1 MNMSFKIAFRNLHS
15 EKFYVLI
22 NVFGLAVAM
31 VCTFLIG
38 LHVQKELNYD
48 RHIPQHENLYRASID
63 LINANGTNTFAW
75 MSPFMGP
82 ALAAQSPAIQDYVR
96 FRASTAQSLI
106 RVDNEP
112 YYWDGV
118 FETDDNVFEIFGI
131 RGIYGDAQTALVD
144 PAAVAI
150 SNRFNQIHFGGRD
163 STGAIITVNGR
174 DLRVTLVY
182 EDLPENSHLKHDV
195 LMSINGLAFP
205 EPSALPMSLFMV
217 NTYTY
222 FKMSP
227 NYDADLFPEFFDT
240 YWAATTAEALE
251 GSDASSAMHL
261 MPVADVHYG
270 PTIEFDQ
277 PVGNIFI
284 VYAYGVIGLLIL
296 LVACVNYINL
306 ATARS
311 AHRLKEVAMRKL
323 MGANRDSLVS
333 QFLLESTAIAGI
345 AGVVALAFTEVLI
358 QSGVA
363 LFFDDALEP
372 GLYRDPLILIAFL
385 VGSLSI
391 GLLSGLYPAF
401 YLSAQFVMPGKV
413 RNENR
418 KAESMLRQILVV
430 FQFTVTV
437 SVIASSLLLIA
448 QMRFIQNAPL
458 GFAKENR
465 IVVSVKGVD
474 YIERTDVLAS
484 QWRQLPQ
491 VAGVALTAVTPA
503 VDSYSGNWLV
513 ENNAGALEQRFLNF
527 QNVDANYLDVMDME
541 LLEGRFFGPADQRNL
556 VVVNEALVQ
565 QMGWENPIGKRTGM
579 PGDALGLEIVGGVVK
594 DFHFAGLQ
602 SAIGPLILRQT
613 NSTFYGVVSNPAQRA
628 SQTAMLTVA
637 LVGGADP
644 ESIAQLESLWL
655 AVIPELPFDYRY
667 LGDIVRSQYDSE
679 NRILDFIAV
688 FAAVC
693 IVISCLGLLGLSA
706 YSTQRR
712 TREIG
717 IRKVFGANARQIMTV
732 LFKNI
737 FVTVALGSIIASFAS
752 YFVIAAWLEGFAY
765 RDQINLFVF
774 PAASA
779 LALCLAFSTMAL
791 QSWSTIRQNP
801 VLALRYE

>member
-1 MNMSFKIAFRNLHS
+1 MNTAMKTTLRNLHND
-15 EKFYVLI
+15 KFYVLI
-22 NVFGLAVAM
+22 NVLGLAVAM

-38 LHVQKELNYD
+38 LHVHKELSYD
-48 RHIPQHENLYRASID
+48 RHVPQHENLYRASID
-63 LINANGTNTFAW
+63 LINANGTRTFAW

-82 ALAAQSPAIQDYVR
+82 ALAAQSPAIVDFVR

-106 RVDNEP
+106 RIDNEP
-112 YYWDGV
+112 FYWDGV
-118 FETDDNVFEIFGI
+118 YETDDNVFNVFGI
-131 RGIYGDAQTALVD
+131 RGIYGDSQTALVD

-163 STGAIITVNGR
+163 STGETIVVNGR
-174 DLRVTLVY
+174 DLRVSLVY
-182 EDLPENSHLKHDV
+182 EDLPENSHLQHDV
-195 LMSINGLAFP
+195 LISINGLAFP
-205 EPSALPMSLFMV
+205 EPAALPMSLFMV

-222 FKMSP
+222 FKMPP
-227 NYDADLFPEFFDT
+227 NYNADLFSDFFDS
-240 YWAATTAEALE
+240 YWAATTAEALQ
-251 GSDASSAMHL
+251 GSDISSAMKL
-261 MPVADVHYG
+261 TPLADVHYG
-270 PTIEFDQ
+270 PPLEFDQ
-277 PVGNIFI
+277 PVGSIFI
-284 VYAYGVIGLLIL
+284 VYAYAVVGLLIL

-323 MGANRDSLVS
+323 LGANRNTLVS

-345 AGVVALAFTEVLI
+345 AGVVALAITEVLI
-358 QSGVA
+358 QSGAA
-363 LFFDDALEP
+363 LFFDNALAP
-372 GLYRDPLILIAFL
+372 GLYRDPLVLSAFL

-401 YLSAQFVMPGKV
+401 YLSSQFLMPGKV
-413 RNENR
+413 RNENK
-418 KAESMLRQILVV
+418 KAESALRQVLVV
-430 FQFTVTV
+430 FQFAVTVT
-437 SVIASSLLLIA
+437 VIASSLLVMA

-458 GFAKENR
+458 GFTKENR

-474 YIERTDVLAS
+474 FIERTDVLAT

-491 VAGVALTAVTPA
+491 VAGVTLTAVTPA

-513 ENNAGALEQRFLNF
+513 ENSAGALENRFLNF
-527 QNVDANYLDVMDME
+527 QNVDTHYLNAMDLE
-541 LLEGRFFGPADQRNL
+541 LVEGRFFSPADSRNL

-579 PGDALGLEIVGGVVK
+579 PSDALGSEIVGGVVK

-602 SAIGPLILRQT
+602 SAIEPLILRQT
-613 NSTFYGVVSNPAQRA
+613 NSSFYSVVSNPVQRA

-637 LVGGADP
+637 LVSGAGPD
-644 ESIAQLESLWL
+644 SIAQLESQWR

-667 LGDIVRSQYDSE
+667 LEDIIRSQYDSE
-679 NRILDFIAV
+679 SRILDVIAA

-717 IRKVFGANARQIMTV
+717 IRKVFGANAGQIMTV
-732 LFKNI
+732 LFRNV
-737 FVTVALGSIIASFAS
+737 FVLVALGSVVATFVS
-752 YFVIAAWLEGFAY
+752 YSVINAWLENFAY
-765 RDQINLFVF
+765 RDEINLIVF